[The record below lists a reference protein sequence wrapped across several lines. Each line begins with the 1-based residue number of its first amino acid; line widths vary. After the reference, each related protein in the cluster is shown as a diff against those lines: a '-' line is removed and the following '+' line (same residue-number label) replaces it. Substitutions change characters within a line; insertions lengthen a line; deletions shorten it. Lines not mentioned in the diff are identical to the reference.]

1 MGQKQRLRAER
12 RKLDGQ
18 NLSVKFSVTD
28 DDDPEGVEVALDG
41 AALTPPG
48 PADDGI
54 AVDLTPAP
62 APSPALG
69 MVDDDDGDD
78 GDDTDAAAFAELK
91 RQYEEA
97 KSAREAAELRA
108 KDREAAEARY
118 RTEAEHARGE
128 REATDARLR
137 AEQERRDELEAY
149 RIKAEREQLVSHKAV
164 LEGALDRAETQ
175 RMAAEN
181 AFTEA
186 MEAGDFRRAGQAQS
200 AISDSVLE
208 KRRYAEGLDRLNEQ
222 IAAPVPEYTRAPEPE
237 RTVQQ
242 QPAQVD
248 QFEAAIAQLGE
259 ADKAWLRVHKADIAN
274 PRREQLLRSFAIQAE
289 TSAADGGYGLTPGTA
304 EYHAFLDEAMGYSQP
319 ADPAG
324 GDPDPA
330 PQAASPAPRQPAK
343 RPTAAPA
350 SRATASNQTTK
361 VFLTDWDR
369 DQAKQLKMSE
379 RDYASFKLKST
390 EGQLSQAQAGGRLMA
405 RYSAD

>member
-1 MGQKQRLRAER
+1 MGNKQRLRAER
-12 RKLDGQ
+12 RRLDGQ
-18 NLSVKFSVTD
+18 NLSVKFSVTG
-28 DDDPEGVEVALDG
+28 DDDPEGIEVALDG
-41 AALTPPG
+41 AVLAPPD

-54 AVDLTPAP
+54 AVDLTPPP
-62 APSPALG
+62 APSPAPG
-69 MVDDDDGDD
+69 IADDDD

-118 RTEAEHARGE
+118 RTEAEQARGE

-137 AEQERRDELEAY
+137 AEQERRDELEAF

-175 RMAAEN
+175 RIAAQR
-181 AFTEA
+181 AYSEA
-186 MEAGDFRRAGQAQS
+186 MASGDYDRAGEAQA
-200 AISDSVLE
+200 AISDAVFE
-208 KRRYAEGLDRLNEQ
+208 RRRYAEGLDRLKEQ
-222 IAAPVPEYTRAPEPE
+222 IEAPLPEYTRAPEPE

-289 TSAADGGYGLTPGTA
+289 TSSADGGYGLTPGTA

-319 ADPAG
+319 ADHAG

-350 SRATASNQTTK
+350 SRATGSSTTK
-361 VFLTDWDR
+361 KVWLTPF
-369 DQAKQLKMSE
+369 DQQTAKDLKISEEDFARNYKANASQDQL
-379 RDYASFKLKST
+379 T
-390 EGQLSQAQAGGRLMA
+390 QAQTGGRLMA
-405 RYSAD
+405 RYTAD